1 MGKRSTKEQPPR
13 LWPCE
18 KVSSAGFE
26 PRSADAERRANP
38 GVTAGETAD
47 GDGGWA
53 LLLAGTVGAT
63 ALAFAIVGI
72 GWGLKWLG
80 EQPGLLLE
88 RLAAG
93 VVLVVGFGAVVVAA
107 LWGWRR

>member
-1 MGKRSTKEQPPR
+1 
-13 LWPCE
+13 
-18 KVSSAGFE
+18 
-26 PRSADAERRANP
+26 
-38 GVTAGETAD
+38 VTAGETAD
-47 GDGGWA
+47 GDGDWA
-53 LLLAGTVGAT
+53 LLLAVTVGAT

-72 GWGLKWLG
+72 GWGLKWLA

-107 LWGWRR
+107 LWGWRRG